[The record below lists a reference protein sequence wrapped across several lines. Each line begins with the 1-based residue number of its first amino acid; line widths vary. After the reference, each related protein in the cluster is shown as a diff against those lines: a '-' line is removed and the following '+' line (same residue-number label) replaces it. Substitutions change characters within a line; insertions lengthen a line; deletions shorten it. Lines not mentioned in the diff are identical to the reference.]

1 MQYSKVYYSYVIPC
15 LFTDREVWIITAN
28 TANDNNKFQFHH
40 LLSYIP
46 KSVQLIFNV
55 IESLRMAG
63 SLLLAELLLL
73 VTEGQA
79 VTSESLGNYVYLNV
93 MYMQKHH

>member
-15 LFTDREVWIITAN
+15 LFTEVWILLQTLLMITISFN
-28 TANDNNKFQFHH
+28 FTT
-40 LLSYIP
+40 YIP
-46 KSVQLIFNV
+46 SLVQLRFNV

-73 VTEGQA
+73 VKEGQA
-79 VTSESLGNYVYLNV
+79 VTSEILGN
-93 MYMQKHH
+93 